1 EHIHKDPAES
11 STDLD
16 VDAKGWRTTHNH
28 WKQRKN
34 KQEKNKIMKSDHK
47 NETDIKHLVDSAKT
61 SSRMC
66 YQPNENESE
75 DSVGQHSSI
84 TSKRKQRDI
93 KQQKIETVQRNHN
106 NGIEIIDL
114 DDSPITSKRK
124 QRDIKQQ
131 KIVTVQRNHNNGI
144 ELIDLDDSP
153 IASSRVRDIPD
164 AE

>member
-1 EHIHKDPAES
+1 MTLQDPTWNIDTAAS
-11 STDLD
+11 SYLNSNSNNLSTLFNT
-16 VDAKGWRTTHNH
+16 R
-28 WKQRKN
+28 
-34 KQEKNKIMKSDHK
+34 
-47 NETDIKHLVDSAKT
+47 LF
-61 SSRMC
+61 
-66 YQPNENESE
+66 P
-75 DSVGQHSSI
+75 
-84 TSKRKQRDI
+84 KRKQRDI

>member
-1 EHIHKDPAES
+1 
-11 STDLD
+11 
-16 VDAKGWRTTHNH
+16 
-28 WKQRKN
+28 
-34 KQEKNKIMKSDHK
+34 
-47 NETDIKHLVDSAKT
+47 
-61 SSRMC
+61 MC
-66 YQPNENESE
+66 YQPNENESGINTQTESSTSRNHGKRPISCIE